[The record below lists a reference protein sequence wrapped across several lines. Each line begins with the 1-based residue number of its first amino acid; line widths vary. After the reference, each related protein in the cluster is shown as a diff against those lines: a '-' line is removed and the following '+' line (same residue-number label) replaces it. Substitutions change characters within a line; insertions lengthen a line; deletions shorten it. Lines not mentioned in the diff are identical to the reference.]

1 MSDWRFLLDENVDP
15 KAARLLD
22 CEGVSAEYVPDAL
35 REGADGETYIL
46 PYAVEHGLAVV
57 TSDVTDFS
65 DLAPADHTGVVLLYD
80 DTMAA
85 HDVASGL
92 LAMVDAYPSRA
103 SFDGVE
109 ELDPWV

>member
-1 MSDWRFLLDENVDP
+1 MFLAAVSDVDP
-15 KAARLLD
+15 KAATFLES
-22 CEGVSAEYVPDAL
+22 EGVSAEYVPDVL
-35 REGADGETYIL
+35 RQGADDETDVL
-46 PYAVEHGLAVV
+46 PYAVEHGLVVV

-85 HDVASGL
+85 HDIASGL
-92 LAMVDAYPSRA
+92 LAIVDAYPSRA
-103 SFDGVE
+103 AFDGVE